1 MKYVRDAMWKPQSD
15 ASTACHARWLTLGA
29 FVHPSRRRFWYVPRR
44 REIALFVQ
52 LAQHVIGRPD
62 PLVVDVGCGLG
73 LMSYLLAQEGC
84 RVIALD
90 ASAPALDAARAL
102 YGDHPRITFVQ
113 GDVAELPHRWGRE
126 ADALFVSWVPPY
138 SRWGAFLFGSGAPL
152 VYVVGEP
159 EATGSASSAEMGRY
173 VRVLS
178 YRTPAWH
185 EVLGWLA
192 LLARGERPDPATA
205 LTASNQHQ
213 LFLRADQEAPPSLDL
228 PVTVP
233 YPWEAELDALGLVPG
248 TPTRDG
254 VIWPY

>member
-1 MKYVRDAMWKPQSD
+1 MKYVRDEIWKPQGD
-15 ASTACHARWLTLGA
+15 ALTACHARWLTLGA

-52 LAQHVIGRPD
+52 LAQHVSGRPD

-90 ASAPALDAARAL
+90 ASTAALDAARAL

-113 GDVAELPHRWGRE
+113 GDVTELASRWGQE
-126 ADALFVSWVPPY
+126 ADGLFVSWVPPY
-138 SRWGAFLFGSGAPL
+138 ARWGPALFGSGVPL
-152 VYVVGEP
+152 VYVVGDP
-159 EATGSASSAEMGRY
+159 EATGSALAEEMGRY
-173 VRVLS
+173 VHVLS
-178 YRTPAWH
+178 YPTPAWH

-192 LLARGERPDPATA
+192 LLARGERPDPATT
-205 LTASNQHQ
+205 LTASNRHQ
-213 LFLRADQEAPPSLDL
+213 VFLRADRAAPPSLDL
-228 PVTVP
+228 PSAPP

-248 TPTRDG
+248 TPTKDG
-254 VIWPY
+254 VIWPF

>member
-1 MKYVRDAMWKPQSD
+1 MKYVRDEIWKPQGD
-15 ASTACHARWLTLGA
+15 ALTACHARWLTLGA

-52 LAQHVIGRPD
+52 LAQHISGRPD

-73 LMSYLLAQEGC
+73 LMSYLLAQEGS

-90 ASAPALDAARAL
+90 ASTAALDAARAL

-113 GDVAELPHRWGRE
+113 GDVTELASRWGRE
-126 ADALFVSWVPPY
+126 ADGLFVSWMPPY
-138 SRWGAFLFGSGAPL
+138 AHWGTALFGSGVPL
-152 VYVVGEP
+152 VYVVGDP
-159 EATGSASSAEMGRY
+159 EATGSASAEEMGRY

-178 YRTPAWH
+178 YPTPAWH

-192 LLARGERPDPATA
+192 LLARGERPDPATT
-205 LTASNQHQ
+205 LTASNRHQ
-213 LFLRADQEAPPSLDL
+213 VFLRADRAVPLSLDL
-228 PVTVP
+228 PSASP

-248 TPTRDG
+248 TPTKDG
-254 VIWPY
+254 VIWPF